1 MTRFFKVSLSVVALL
16 LVAMVLFTGCANKAL
31 TAAEE
36 AKEAVEKATADL
48 EAAIAKKADA
58 SELAAKVEALT
69 TAVEA
74 ATASV
79 TDGDVEL
86 KNAIET
92 AKKTLSDNAQTL
104 ISTLDV
110 KIAGLLAEKADKATI
125 NGELARLDA
134 LVNNIN
140 TVTGGAISVEKFT
153 ELSTTAAF
161 YVYRLELLWNK
172 MAPNAATA
180 IELYGEEGYENL
192 LYAYKTA
199 EVVIYRATSFSVI
212 EQAYAN
218 FETKVKEN
226 PSTVDTLYY
235 DTIMAYVN
243 DASKHNADNAKTL
256 YTTVKTFYTG
266 LTSEAAKDLVEAYYA
281 DYFNAD
287 STDAVVTEN
296 LLETVIG
303 LWIEEVEADVNELG
317 SRYLVYPEN
326 ATYKNDKT
334 DLEAARA
341 HINAL
346 NGTYNGEQQ
355 LIAGG
360 EIAYVNTAFNL
371 ALDDANVPDA
381 FVKNEARMAKLVG
394 TDFMSSGNVGANA
407 AAAYV
412 NALIEQYVGKND
424 DGTLKGVTYENGVI
438 TEISD
443 ETLALVAD
451 ALTVVG
457 EDEEAQPSA
466 TPANVDAVNALK
478 KAVDQ
483 WAFDFVKL
491 ANNETAENQKRY
503 EANKA
508 VVDNATFVAN
518 ALYSYLHDE
527 VLADYKA
534 EAQAFIDVAEKFFVN
549 GVYDPAQIV
558 EADGEAITAA
568 MAAARAWQIKWTYI
582 NLDVYAN
589 TVDVTAEEAYGAIL
603 LAVEDYA
610 AKNAAKIEAWIA
622 LKPNH
627 DLYATWTEAAKVD
640 IYDTTLETTIAWFNY
655 FMEDGELTDALDTF
669 TVGDY
674 ATKPTAEYYENL
686 VALKKVR
693 DDARAAKVA
702 ATAALNNRLV
712 AIATASLTAYDL
724 DDEDASKTIAKL
736 VEDIAAFKADT
747 AFGYDKD
754 DARNA
759 TFNMALA
766 NEGNIDVAE
775 DRVEALL
782 AALAEIDAPLA
793 AIKDLEI
800 DAEADDADDQKADLE
815 AAVSALAAKVTAFET
830 LDGVLNSDWTKAA
843 RTALAEA
850 DTDLKYYALVL
861 AAKTLGVEIKDLED
875 ATKALADA
883 TAALGN
889 TPTKYFADDNAIDA
903 YDALYRV
910 LSEAAESAYAAERAY
925 ATAVANYKA
934 AVAAYK
940 ALDNTV
946 EDVVDADLPG
956 YADGTISDSE
966 ENDSDYTVAMA
977 VAEDAAKAYVT
988 IKLEYALTIAHL
1000 VPRYNTE
1007 AAKINGS
1014 QIIDKDA
1021 ALAALM
1027 SAMDAASEEIAKLEF
1042 TDAELEAFM
1051 EDGIDGIK
1059 ADEMARIDGTFS
1071 ADALA
1076 IYIQAPKY

>member
-1 MTRFFKVSLSVVALL
+1 
-16 LVAMVLFTGCANKAL
+16 
-31 TAAEE
+31 
-36 AKEAVEKATADL
+36 
-48 EAAIAKKADA
+48 
-58 SELAAKVEALT
+58 
-69 TAVEA
+69 
-74 ATASV
+74 
-79 TDGDVEL
+79 
-86 KNAIET
+86 
-92 AKKTLSDNAQTL
+92 
-104 ISTLDV
+104 
-110 KIAGLLAEKADKATI
+110 
-125 NGELARLDA
+125 
-134 LVNNIN
+134 
-140 TVTGGAISVEKFT
+140 
-153 ELSTTAAF
+153 
-161 YVYRLELLWNK
+161 

-243 DASKHNADNAKTL
+243 DASKHNADNAKAH

-371 ALDDANVPDA
+371 ALDNANVPDA

-394 TDFMSSGNVGANA
+394 TDFMSSGNIGANA

-534 EAQAFIDVAEKFFVN
+534 EA
-549 GVYDPAQIV
+549 
-558 EADGEAITAA
+558 
-568 MAAARAWQIKWTYI
+568 
-582 NLDVYAN
+582 
-589 TVDVTAEEAYGAIL
+589 
-603 LAVEDYA
+603 
-610 AKNAAKIEAWIA
+610 
-622 LKPNH
+622 
-627 DLYATWTEAAKVD
+627 
-640 IYDTTLETTIAWFNY
+640 
-655 FMEDGELTDALDTF
+655 
-669 TVGDY
+669 
-674 ATKPTAEYYENL
+674 
-686 VALKKVR
+686 
-693 DDARAAKVA
+693 
-702 ATAALNNRLV
+702 
-712 AIATASLTAYDL
+712 
-724 DDEDASKTIAKL
+724 
-736 VEDIAAFKADT
+736 
-747 AFGYDKD
+747 
-754 DARNA
+754 
-759 TFNMALA
+759 
-766 NEGNIDVAE
+766 
-775 DRVEALL
+775 
-782 AALAEIDAPLA
+782 
-793 AIKDLEI
+793 
-800 DAEADDADDQKADLE
+800 
-815 AAVSALAAKVTAFET
+815 
-830 LDGVLNSDWTKAA
+830 
-843 RTALAEA
+843 
-850 DTDLKYYALVL
+850 
-861 AAKTLGVEIKDLED
+861 
-875 ATKALADA
+875 
-883 TAALGN
+883 
-889 TPTKYFADDNAIDA
+889 
-903 YDALYRV
+903 
-910 LSEAAESAYAAERAY
+910 
-925 ATAVANYKA
+925 
-934 AVAAYK
+934 
-940 ALDNTV
+940 
-946 EDVVDADLPG
+946 
-956 YADGTISDSE
+956 
-966 ENDSDYTVAMA
+966 
-977 VAEDAAKAYVT
+977 
-988 IKLEYALTIAHL
+988 
-1000 VPRYNTE
+1000 
-1007 AAKINGS
+1007 
-1014 QIIDKDA
+1014 
-1021 ALAALM
+1021 
-1027 SAMDAASEEIAKLEF
+1027 
-1042 TDAELEAFM
+1042 
-1051 EDGIDGIK
+1051 
-1059 ADEMARIDGTFS
+1059 
-1071 ADALA
+1071 
-1076 IYIQAPKY
+1076 